1 VVRCEGDVPQARR
14 CNSNERKEIKIK
26 IKETVGLKRTGVYD
40 VQRITWM
47 NVMVAAAVR
56 LRILAAP

>member
-14 CNSNERKEIKIK
+14 CNSNERKEINK